1 MRIMFKTFYP
11 DEYVSSTYVL
21 DFEKMYREGC
31 RGLVFD
37 IDNTLVPHGA
47 PADERAICLFDR
59 LRSIGFDTCLI
70 SNNHGA
76 DANGQRKHCIYRR
89 SAFYGCVGSEAYRDE
104 EYSGEADLSKRRDPD
119 CAEKI
124 SGEDCITFL

>member
-1 MRIMFKTFYP
+1 MFKTFYP
-11 DEYVSSTYVL
+11 DEYVASTYVL

-59 LRSIGFDTCLI
+59 LRSIGFPWGWRERGLLI
-70 SNNHGA
+70 GRARWRQARTRYNQFG
-76 DANGQRKHCIYRR
+76 
-89 SAFYGCVGSEAYRDE
+89 
-104 EYSGEADLSKRRDPD
+104 
-119 CAEKI
+119 
-124 SGEDCITFL
+124 

>member
-1 MRIMFKTFYP
+1 MT
-11 DEYVSSTYVL
+11 
-21 DFEKMYREGC
+21 GC
-31 RGLVFD
+31 
-37 IDNTLVPHGA
+37 A
-47 PADERAICLFDR
+47 K
-59 LRSIGFDTCLI
+59 IGFDTCLI
-70 SNNHGA
+70 SNNQEPRVKPFAEKVQSKYVFNAHKPSTKNYIKSHGA

-124 SGEDCITFL
+124 SGENCITFL

>member
-47 PADERAICLFDR
+47 PADERAICLF
-59 LRSIGFDTCLI
+59 
-70 SNNHGA
+70 
-76 DANGQRKHCIYRR
+76 
-89 SAFYGCVGSEAYRDE
+89 
-104 EYSGEADLSKRRDPD
+104 
-119 CAEKI
+119 
-124 SGEDCITFL
+124 